1 MIEDMGPCEAECPQQ
16 IIDLLKPTDSS
27 IANEWR
33 ERCRK
38 FLSFKNEIAKKPKL
52 KPGQLVEFDVP
63 IHMTDKTQHKTLQ
76 VAARPLRPRQLI
88 FRAPDTGVIYRVRNV
103 RQLAYKVINQ
113 AA

>member
-1 MIEDMGPCEAECPQQ
+1 
-16 IIDLLKPTDSS
+16 
-27 IANEWR
+27 
-33 ERCRK
+33 
-38 FLSFKNEIAKKPKL
+38 
-52 KPGQLVEFDVP
+52 
-63 IHMTDKTQHKTLQ
+63 MTDKTQHKTLQ